1 MLSRTKSVRETG
13 GEALRIEE
21 VLATGMSD
29 LIYDATYNFNTEQGV
44 AMQRRSGFRF
54 RSALIAMGLI
64 AGLTT
69 ACGAPGGNTAQPAAA
84 NAVPARPSAPVKLN
98 ILDIAGNLQLTK
110 QMIENFKNAN
120 PDVLSGVTYSTAP
133 APSMAGKLKAE
144 QDGGVA
150 QTHLVLS
157 GTDGLSAGIANGVLT
172 KVLPDF
178 ADRFPNLEQ
187 NYQEPAAAMQKLTD
201 GFGVEV
207 VYYPSG
213 PLLEFNPAAVPTAPA
228 SPAELLEWA
237 KAHPE
242 KFQYANP
249 ANSGPGRTFL
259 MGLPYLLGD
268 KDPKDPENGW
278 DKTWAFLA
286 ELGKYVK
293 YYPSGTTEVM
303 KNLGSGAVDM
313 VMSTTGWDINP
324 RKLGTVPNTVK
335 VGLMQ
340 PMTWVTDAQ
349 YALIPKGL
357 SADQTSAILLL
368 VQWMLKPDQQAIAYD
383 DGYFYPGPAVKGVTL
398 DMAPQGSR
406 DTIKQFGRV
415 EYEQWIAQYPK
426 QPSLAAPQQVKA
438 FDKWNK
444 LVGAGKGGK

>member
-1 MLSRTKSVRETG
+1 
-13 GEALRIEE
+13 
-21 VLATGMSD
+21 
-29 LIYDATYNFNTEQGV
+29 
-44 AMQRRSGFRF
+44 MQRRRGFRF

-64 AGLTT
+64 AGLTM

-120 PDVLSGVTYSTAP
+120 PDVISGVTYSTAP

-178 ADRFPNLEQ
+178 TDRFPNLEQ

-213 PLLEFNPAAVPTAPA
+213 PLLEFNPAAVATAPT

-237 KAHPE
+237 KANPE

-340 PMTWVTDAQ
+340 SMTWVTDAQ

-398 DMAPQGSR
+398 DMAPQGSQ
-406 DTIKQFGRV
+406 DTIKQFGRP